1 MKRILIVCIVSLAAS
16 APAAA
21 QTEPLSHSAY
31 LEATGMLKDAAELE
45 QWLRDELEAQHPD
58 WTAERRHQNAA
69 FFAFV
74 LTVTGVTAEAAA
86 ALQNQGVDVIHGLTA
101 DRRPFIEQA
110 LLADLV
116 VVGDVIRSEAS
127 SEANDGFEMSD
138 VVAVREVLKGDVGGR
153 HVTIRRRVRGSAR
166 DIAPAVGKQYL
177 LLLSNGMYEFAAARH
192 RGATGEPRDE
202 RGSAHYSV
210 YRIYEMADGRLL
222 WSDFDR
228 EQTARAFEEIQLLD
242 QLLRAASER
251 RP

>member
-1 MKRILIVCIVSLAAS
+1 MKGFLIVFIVSIAAFS
-16 APAAA
+16 PAAA
-21 QTEPLSHSAY
+21 QKEPLTHSAY
-31 LEATGMLKDAAELE
+31 LKATGMVEDAAELE
-45 QWLRDELEAQHPD
+45 QWLRDKLEAHHPG

-86 ALQNQGVDVIHGLTA
+86 DLQNRGVDVIHGLTA

-116 VVGDVIRSEAS
+116 VVGDVVRSEAS
-127 SEANDGFEMSD
+127 SEPNDGFEMSD
-138 VVAVREVLKGDVGGR
+138 LVAVREVLKGNVSGR
-153 HVTIRRRVRGSAR
+153 HVTIRRRVQGSAQ

-192 RGATGEPRDE
+192 RAATDEPGDELGE
-202 RGSAHYSV
+202 AYYSI

-228 EQTARAFEEIQLLD
+228 ERTARAFEEIQLLD
-242 QLLRAASER
+242 QLLRAAPAR